1 MPLARHHPT
10 AFAGRQFGLFGL
22 GYPAIQTT
30 QFAQFMKRA
39 KLLFIFLST
48 MQLSACASF
57 GKGIAEAFLE
67 KQQAEDTRV
76 CQVWGRPFTGIGP
89 YLENSQGKMKML
101 MVHGV
106 GDHLPGY
113 STRFLEKLAKE
124 LGLTVMSKPYKNITL
139 TSRYDRSINL
149 GNLRINRL
157 LSKDR
162 QRELLFYELTWSAIT
177 AGQKEV
183 LAYDNSGEYS
193 YRRAEVNDMMKQ
205 FSNKTG
211 PDPIIYLGDSRE
223 DILVSFAQA
232 FCWMAKGDW
241 AELPHDVQQACS
253 FNDDPVP
260 EHLRRDQ
267 YAFVSH
273 SLGSRIVIDG
283 MQRIAGLIEQRDT
296 RFQDALKIKEIPIYM
311 LSNQLPMLQLG
322 RKLPEVS
329 NQHAAYCRPEGEKYS
344 QRMVSKTPIVAFSDP
359 NDLLSYAI
367 PHGFVEKYLD
377 SRLCIDVTNININ
390 IATVF
395 DAFGLGKLAN
405 PLEAHVG
412 YDSDDRVVAL
422 IAKGVGNNNTAKLVK
437 ERCEWIETI
446 D

>member
-1 MPLARHHPT
+1 MK
-10 AFAGRQFGLFGL
+10 
-22 GYPAIQTT
+22 PANC
-30 QFAQFMKRA
+30 
-39 KLLFIFLST
+39 LLVFLST
-48 MQLSACASF
+48 VGLSACASF
-57 GKGIAEAFLE
+57 GKGVAEAFLE

-76 CQVWGRPFTGIGP
+76 CQVWGKPFTGIGP

-113 STRFLEKLAKE
+113 STRFLEKLAQQ
-124 LGLTVMSKPYKNITL
+124 LDLTVMSKPHKNITL
-139 TSRYDRSINL
+139 TSRDDNTKNL

-157 LSKDR
+157 MGKDR

-183 LAYDNSGEYS
+183 LAYDNSGEHS
-193 YRRAEVNDMMKQ
+193 FRRAEVNDMMKQ

-223 DILVSFAQA
+223 EILVSFAQA
-232 FCWMAKGDW
+232 FCWMAKSDW
-241 AELPHDVQQACS
+241 AELPDAVRQACS
-253 FNDDPVP
+253 FNDEAVP
-260 EHLRRDQ
+260 GHLHRDKF
-267 YAFVSH
+267 AFVSH

-283 MQRIAGLIEQRDT
+283 MQRIAGLAEQRDA
-296 RFQDALKIKEIPIYM
+296 RFQDALKRKEIPIYM

-322 RKLPEVS
+322 LKLPEVS
-329 NQHAAYCRPEGEKYS
+329 DQYAAYCRPDGEKYA

-377 SRLCIDVTNININ
+377 SRLCIDVANININ

-422 IAKGVGNNNTAKLVK
+422 IAKGVGNNNTAQLVK
-437 ERCEWIETI
+437 QRCEWTETI

>member
-1 MPLARHHPT
+1 
-10 AFAGRQFGLFGL
+10 
-22 GYPAIQTT
+22 
-30 QFAQFMKRA
+30 MKLTRYLII
-39 KLLFIFLST
+39 LLFTVDLT
-48 MQLSACASF
+48 ACSSF

-76 CQVWGRPFTGIGP
+76 CQVWGKPFTGIGP
-89 YLENSQGKMKML
+89 YLGNSQGKMKAL

-124 LGLTVMSKPYKNITL
+124 LDLSVMSAPYKNITL
-139 TSRYDRSINL
+139 TSRDDNSKNL
-149 GNLRINRL
+149 GNLRINHL
-157 LSKDR
+157 MSKDR
-162 QRELLFYELTWSAIT
+162 RRELMFYELTWTAIT

-193 YRRAEVNDMMKQ
+193 FRRAEINDMMKQ

-232 FCWMAKGDW
+232 FCWMTKSDW
-241 AELPHDVQQACS
+241 NALPDDVQQACS
-253 FNDDPVP
+253 FNDDAAPG
-260 EHLRRDQ
+260 HLHKDQ
-267 YAFVSH
+267 FAFISH

-283 MQRIAGLIEQRDT
+283 MQRIAGLIGERDSD
-296 RFQDALKIKEIPIYM
+296 FQNALKNKEIPIYM

-329 NQHAAYCRPEGEKYS
+329 NQYAAYCRPEGEKYS
-344 QRMVSKTPIVAFSDP
+344 GRMVSKTSIVAFSDP

-377 SRLCIDVTNININ
+377 SRLCLDVTNININ
-390 IATVF
+390 VANVF

-412 YDSDDRVVAL
+412 YDSDDRVVAI
-422 IAKGVGNNNTAKLVK
+422 IAKGIGNNNTAKLVK